1 MPSLQYD
8 LDLEPNSR
16 WNMVA
21 ATATAKNSLVYAQ
34 EIGDFYA
41 GPNYFTTRWGFP
53 SYLLK
58 MTIDGCGILEYDG
71 QTHKVPAG
79 HFFWVDCNKPQ
90 HYYTDPEVG
99 SWHVM
104 WVHFY
109 GANAQSYYD
118 AFLTGN
124 HNRPVAAFPLDL
136 SIYDIF
142 TELLRIETTGVNQLK
157 ADLLIS
163 GLLTQL
169 MSQCV
174 IATMSS
180 KETNDVPQIVQAVRL
195 HLQNHYK
202 EKHTLQDLGARF
214 NINPFY
220 LQKQF
225 KRYTGQSPTEFLIYL
240 RINRAKELMRSNR
253 YPIGEIAYAVGIE
266 NLGYFTRLFKQQEG
280 MTPQEY
286 RKLWPVLEHSFPTE
300 PKE

>member
-253 YPIGEIAYAVGIE
+253 YPIG
-266 NLGYFTRLFKQQEG
+266 
-280 MTPQEY
+280 
-286 RKLWPVLEHSFPTE
+286 
-300 PKE
+300 